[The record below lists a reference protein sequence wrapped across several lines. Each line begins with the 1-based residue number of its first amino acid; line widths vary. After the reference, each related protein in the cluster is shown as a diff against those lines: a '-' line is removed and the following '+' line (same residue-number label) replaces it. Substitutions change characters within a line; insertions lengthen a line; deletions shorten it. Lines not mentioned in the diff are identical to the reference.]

1 MYDVAGTGG
10 SGSRGFRHPGVVVF
24 CNVTRLH
31 AARAW
36 AFPRGNTAKSKFD
49 PRHDLVH
56 GSLCEVMRGSAWELG
71 LVTLVGRDE
80 SGKRRCQFT
89 VPTPLPTTVTLRL
102 RASSDR
108 IGYAGTWEVSRAA
121 TYRTLHAFEV

>member
-1 MYDVAGTGG
+1 MYDVVGMGG
-10 SGSRGFRHPGVVVF
+10 SGPRGFRRAGVVVF

-36 AFPRGNTAKSKFD
+36 ALPRGNTAKSKFD

-56 GSLCEVMRGSAWELG
+56 GSLCEVMRGSTWELG

-80 SGKRRCQFT
+80 SGKRRCQVT
-89 VPTPLPTTVTLRL
+89 LPTPLPTTVTLRL

-108 IGYAGTWEVSRAA
+108 IGYAGTWEVVQGSAMLYA
-121 TYRTLHAFEV
+121 SCFEV